1 MTSSG
6 ASYFAYRRVENRRKG
21 LPVKQTEVKNKEDY
35 LLKIVAGSI
44 LRQIPK
50 ESWITVSGD
59 HSRLDPDIQQVAGI
73 TPAGDREPMDR
84 FRAVAIFLGIAPVP
98 DLAHL

>member
-35 LLKIVAGSI
+35 LKIVAGSI
-44 LRQIPK
+44 LR
-50 ESWITVSGD
+50 
-59 HSRLDPDIQQVAGI
+59 
-73 TPAGDREPMDR
+73 
-84 FRAVAIFLGIAPVP
+84 
-98 DLAHL
+98 